1 MGQNKEL
8 MTGNEAIARGAI
20 EAGISYATSYP
31 GTPATEILEYLAKN
45 FKGRAEWS
53 VNEKVA
59 YETAVGASYTGKR
72 ALVSM
77 KHVGLNVAADP
88 LMTSAYLGNKGG
100 FVVVVADDP
109 GAYSSQNEQDTR
121 IFARFAKVALFEP
134 SDSQEAKDFVIAAF
148 DLSEKYKMPVMLR
161 SLTKLSHTSTPVASG
176 EVREENKLAL
186 EKNPSQII
194 AVPSNVVRLH
204 KALVEKQKGL
214 MIDGAVYNS
223 VFKDKQKKG
232 IIACGIA
239 YNYAMEYAEDFAVL
253 KVSFYPLDEK
263 LIKDF
268 VAGLDEV
275 IVLEEGEP
283 VVEELARKFHNNV
296 KGKITGEINR
306 VGEVGPDALG
316 SYLKKQHPSAGVKD
330 IPKRPP
336 VLCPGCGH
344 RELYKALKAAG
355 PSFTAGD
362 IGCYTLGCNPPLEAL
377 DSCLC
382 MGASISKAAGIA
394 GQGVKRVACV
404 IGDSTFMHMGLP
416 ALISAVYNRANITVL
431 ILDNSTTAMTGH
443 QPTPLIG
450 VTAKGEEV
458 PKVVLEDLC
467 KASGVTSVTVIDP
480 IHVEAATELIK
491 EKLEKE
497 NGVNVIIARREC
509 VLNKKRSL

>member
-1 MGQNKEL
+1 MSKNREL
-8 MTGNEAIARGAI
+8 MTGNEAIARGAM
-20 EAGISYATSYP
+20 EAGLSYATSYP

-59 YETAVGASYTGKR
+59 YETAVGASYTGRR
-72 ALVSM
+72 AMVSM

-161 SLTKLSHTSTPVASG
+161 SLTKLSHTSSPVTKG
-176 EVREENKLAL
+176 EIREENTTAL
-186 EKNPSQII
+186 EKDPAQLI

-214 MIDGAVYNS
+214 AEDGAVYNS

-239 YNYAMEYAEDFAVL
+239 YNYAMEYAEEYAVL
-253 KVSFYPLDEK
+253 KISFYPFAEA
-263 LIKDF
+263 LIKEF
-268 VAGLDEV
+268 VRGLEEV
-275 IVLEEGEP
+275 IVVEEGEP
-283 VVEELARKFHNNV
+283 VVEEIARKFNGNV
-296 KGKITGEINR
+296 KGKLTGEINR

-316 SYLKKQHPSAGVKD
+316 SYFKKQIKGTEIKD
-330 IPKRPP
+330 LPRRPP

-344 RELYKALKAAG
+344 RELYKALKAAK
-355 PSFTAGD
+355 PAFTAGD

-377 DSCLC
+377 DTCLC

-394 GQGVKRVACV
+394 GQGLKRIACV

-431 ILDNSTTAMTGH
+431 ILDNSSTAMTGH

-450 VTAKGEEV
+450 VTAKGVEV
-458 PKVVLEDLC
+458 PKVILEDLC
-467 KASGVTSVTVIDP
+467 KASGATSVTVIDP
-480 IHVEAATELIK
+480 ISVEATTALID
-491 EKLEKE
+491 EKLGRED
-497 NGVNVIIARREC
+497 GVNVIIARRPC
-509 VLNKKRSL
+509 VLSKKRK